1 MRRKGKAPPPSRNG
15 VCGRIHGFGKA
26 VRTVPGNAAA
36 HGVSDTARMALSGTM
51 DAPPC
56 IWALLPP
63 RGFPKP
69 YPEASPRALC
79 RSPARRPPCPS
90 EALPAHGPCRRQRGV
105 PPRCQKRRRAP
116 GRPRRASGPAG
127 KTLASLGRRAPQGP
141 LREPPPRAR
150 YGGGNVPFSGNSYA
164 VSCSKLFTL
173 SMFLYGAARKPAFP
187 SRIPEASAGAR
198 CPVPVHAFPKC
209 PSATHN
215 RYLLMDTYLCGQ
227 RVFSLVFSFRRG
239 YQEIIIQY

>member
-15 VCGRIHGFGKA
+15 VCGRIRGFGKA

-116 GRPRRASGPAG
+116 GRPRRACRENACFAWAASPTGALAGTAAPGPVRRGQRSFFRQFVCRFLQQVVHPVNVPLWRSAEARLSLPHPG
-127 KTLASLGRRAPQGP
+127 GLGRYA
-141 LREPPPRAR
+141 LPRPR
-150 YGGGNVPFSGNSYA
+150 P
-164 VSCSKLFTL
+164 C
-173 SMFLYGAARKPAFP
+173 FP
-187 SRIPEASAGAR
+187 EMPISNA
-198 CPVPVHAFPKC
+198 
-209 PSATHN
+209 
-215 RYLLMDTYLCGQ
+215 
-227 RVFSLVFSFRRG
+227 
-239 YQEIIIQY
+239 